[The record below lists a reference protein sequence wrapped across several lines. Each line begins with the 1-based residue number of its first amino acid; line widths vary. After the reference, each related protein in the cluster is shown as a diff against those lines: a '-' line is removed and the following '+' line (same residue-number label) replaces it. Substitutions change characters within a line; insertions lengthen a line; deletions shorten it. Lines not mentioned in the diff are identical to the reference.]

1 MMSPENEQW
10 VNVILLKSNKG
21 SLNTTRILVS
31 NSPILFSIDL
41 QILTWGD
48 GFGKDIHP
56 SLKIWSQWKKN
67 QGISFPP
74 KFHLNGKPLSTH
86 RF

>member
-56 SLKIWSQWKKN
+56 SLKILVSMEEKPRH
-67 QGISFPP
+67 IFPP
-74 KFHLNGKPLSTH
+74 EIPSK
-86 RF
+86 R